1 VEITPQEKKKKELKM
16 SKTFFHSSLCLMVA
30 GLLSVAAAQQGGNS
44 SMGSSNQMGSGNQM
58 GSSSLSVADKK
69 FVREAAQGGMAE
81 VELGKLAV
89 QNASSDDVKKFGQRM
104 IDDHTKANDKLKE
117 VASKEGI
124 TLPTSLDAKDQATKT
139 RLSKLSRDQFDKA
152 YMKDMVRDHKKDVAA
167 FQNESSTGRDSD
179 VKNFA
184 SETLPTLQDHLKEA
198 ETIEPKVVQARGTTP
213 SNGMQH

>member
-1 VEITPQEKKKKELKM
+1 M
-16 SKTFFHSSLCLMVA
+16 SKMFFHCSICLMLA

-81 VELGKLAV
+81 VEFGKLAV

-124 TLPTSLDAKDQATKT
+124 TLPTSLDAKDQATET
-139 RLSKLSRDQFDKA
+139 RLSKLSGDQFDKA